1 MNGLIEVT
9 FKVHGKHF
17 LMQLKSNFHIEIV
30 YICLGDQIFATLCY
44 SIPEPLDLAMRFV
57 TFALTLNSSC
67 S

>member
-9 FKVHGKHF
+9 FKVHDKHF

-44 SIPEPLDLAMRFV
+44 SIPEPLDQHWWVATYSWRKLQYA
-57 TFALTLNSSC
+57 
-67 S
+67 